1 MAPGDRIQ
9 TFLPCFKLHF
19 SSFLNHCIF
28 LTYPYTV
35 MELEKQSNS
44 VLLLQHLY
52 VSFIGK
58 IWDQTK
64 LLDGI
69 VSWID
74 KQLGS

>member
-1 MAPGDRIQ
+1 MATGDRIQ
-9 TFLPCFKLHF
+9 TLLPCFKLNF

-28 LTYPYTV
+28 LTYPSRV
-35 MELEKQSNS
+35 VELEKQSNS
-44 VLLLQHLY
+44 VLLLQHLC

-74 KQLGS
+74 KRLGS